1 MLVRKSTDFIKVA
14 IKPQQKQ
21 KKRWV
26 KKINRIINKS
36 NETENEYL

>member
-21 KKRWV
+21 KKM
-26 KKINRIINKS
+26 KS
-36 NETENEYL
+36 EKNEQNYKQIE